1 MIYHRRKTHT
11 VYVGHVGVGGQH
23 PIRIQSMITAPLTDP
38 TSAAAEIEQLALSGC
53 EIVRFTV
60 PTKEELKN
68 IPLVRKILKEKNIRV
83 PLVADIHFT
92 PSIAYEVVP
101 YVEKIRINPGNFIDK
116 KLFQTKTYN
125 PELYKKELAKVE
137 EKFVPLIERCREY
150 GVALRIGTN
159 HGSLSDRIMSRFGD
173 TPEGMVESAL
183 EFIQIA
189 YNQNFHDIILSMKA
203 SNIIVMINAYR
214 LLAKKL
220 DAQGLNYPF
229 HLGVTEAGNA
239 EDGRIKS
246 AAGIG
251 TLLNEGIGDTIRVSL
266 TEDSVHEIP
275 VAYAIAAPYNKI
287 QATSFFTEDNTG
299 SDKNNF
305 SAHYER
311 HKTRESKIGKLAWG
325 HKHPV
330 RVWTHAASLK
340 EYTEAL
346 ALIKQDPCFEGI
358 ELGPKLFS
366 TFAASQHHDTTIPLA
381 IFSDDSKIISQ
392 ASFAAKRVILI
403 KDNKNSTQINVLIN
417 TLKNVTTHIEFCFDS
432 AFIQTKNFLELLYK
446 IQEQCC
452 KASFDDYSF
461 SIHTQE
467 PAIDYPLLLQT
478 LNDLQNDHPIHLRYT
493 QNTFPM
499 ITDSSTQ
506 IGSLL
511 VDGIGD
517 SIQLDGPYAATFKC
531 DLSYSLLQACRVRI
545 SKTEYITCPSC
556 GRTQFDLQKI
566 CAKIKAKTNHLKG
579 VKIGIMG
586 CIVNGPGEM
595 ADADFG
601 YVGMGQGKVSL
612 YQGQDCVERNIP
624 EDLALDKL
632 INLIKENGLWT
643 APTDHGQRTTDHE

>member
-1 MIYHRRKTHT
+1 MIYLRRKSHP
-11 VYVGHVGVGGQH
+11 VYVGQIGIGGQH
-23 PIRIQSMITAPLTDP
+23 PIRIQSMITQPLTDP
-38 TSAAAEIEQLALSGC
+38 TSAAAEIQQLALAGC

-68 IPLVRKILKEKNIRV
+68 IPVVRKILKEKNIRV

-92 PSIAYEVVP
+92 PSIAYDVVP

-116 KLFQTKTYN
+116 KLFQTKSYN
-125 PELYKKELAKVE
+125 AEQYKKELDKVE
-137 EKFVPLIERCREY
+137 EKFIPLLEKCREY
-150 GVALRIGTN
+150 GVAIRIGTN

-189 YNQNFHDIILSMKA
+189 YNQGFHDIILSMKA
-203 SNIIVMINAYR
+203 SNLLVMINAYR

-220 DAQGLNYPF
+220 DTLGLHYPF

-251 TLLNEGIGDTIRVSL
+251 TLLHEGIGDTIRVSL
-266 TEDSVHEIP
+266 TEDAVHEIP
-275 VAYAIAAPYNKI
+275 VAYAIAAPYNQK
-287 QATSFFTEDNTG
+287 QATIFFTKPPTDNITN
-299 SDKNNF
+299 KF
-305 SAHYER
+305 SEHYER
-311 HKTRESKIGKLAWG
+311 RKTKALKVGNLSFGNKQPL
-325 HKHPV
+325 
-330 RVWTHAASLK
+330 RVWIRTESLK
-340 EYTEAL
+340 EYTEVL
-346 ALIKQDPCFEGI
+346 ALKNQDPCFEGI

-366 TFAASQHHDTTIPLA
+366 TFASSHHHDKNIPLA
-381 IFSDDSKIISQ
+381 IISDNPETLTN
-392 ASFAAKRVILI
+392 ASFARKRVLLITSNKTNTSLHNLILSLKSK
-403 KDNKNSTQINVLIN
+403 KD
-417 TLKNVTTHIEFCFDS
+417 H
-432 AFIQTKNFLELLYK
+432 LELCLDSSLITQNK
-446 IQEQCC
+446 FTDFLHKLQKQCH
-452 KASFDDYSF
+452 KDLFEDYSF
-461 SIHTQE
+461 SLKSQA
-467 PAIDYPLLLQT
+467 PATDYPLLVQA
-478 LNDLQNDHPIHLRYT
+478 LNELNNIQPIHLRYSEGM
-493 QNTFPM
+493 FPM

-506 IGSLL
+506 IGSVL

-517 SIQLDGPYAATFKC
+517 SMQLDGSDNTQFKC

-556 GRTQFDLQKI
+556 GRTQFDLQNI
-566 CAKIKAKTNHLKG
+566 CAKIKARTNHLKG

-595 ADADFG
+595 ADADVG

-612 YQGQDCVERNIP
+612 YRGQECVERNIP

-632 INLIKENGLWT
+632 INLIKESGLWLD
-643 APTDHGQRTTDHE
+643 PTSDKRLATSD